1 MTPDEYCRALEA
13 HLTRKNDGHLIRI
26 VGPAFDLVRA
36 WSEQGIPYKIAAHGV
51 DRAFERYH
59 AAAPRRRPFRIEY
72 AEADVLDAFDQ
83 WRRAVGL
90 RQPSA
95 GDPPGRRRQGLAS
108 HILRAVERLEAP
120 GAAGGPDGAGLQLPA
135 DVVAE
140 VAAAL
145 GVLAARAQHA
155 RGEARDR
162 ILAELRALDR
172 RLLDAAR
179 DAAGQ
184 AVLAELEAQSAD
196 ELRPFRDRMPAEAWR
211 QARQAAQD
219 RLLRDAARL
228 PALAM
233 E

>member
-59 AAAPRRRPFRIEY
+59 ARATRRRPFRIEY
-72 AEADVLDAFDQ
+72 AEADVLDAFDH

-90 RQPSA
+90 RHGA
-95 GDPPGRRRQGLAS
+95 GEDPPGRRPQSLAS
-108 HILRAVERLEAP
+108 HILRALERLEA
-120 GAAGGPDGAGLQLPA
+120 AGTAGPDGTGLHLAGGVL
-135 DVVAE
+135 AE
-140 VAAAL
+140 VAEAL
-145 GVLAARAQHA
+145 ASLAARAQHV

-162 ILAELRALDR
+162 ILSDLRALDR

-179 DAAGQ
+179 DAAGD
-184 AVLAELEAQSAD
+184 ALLAELEAQSAD
-196 ELRPFRDRMPAEAWR
+196 ELRPFRDRMPAQAWR

-228 PALAM
+228 PTLAM